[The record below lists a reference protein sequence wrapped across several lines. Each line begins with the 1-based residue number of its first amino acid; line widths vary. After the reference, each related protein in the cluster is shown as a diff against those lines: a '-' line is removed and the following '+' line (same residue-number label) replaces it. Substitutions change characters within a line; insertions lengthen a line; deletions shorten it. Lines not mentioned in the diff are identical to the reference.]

1 MVHFNVMLMY
11 SKPYSI
17 ENEKTGKVE
26 LQGVSVEYY
35 FFGENGE
42 SLAPVAEDSGD
53 MGIRRSKA
61 SLPFDA
67 KEKLMFVPG
76 IYDGDFEMSVGSDGK
91 PMLKLIDIDYIGKV
105 NMSLEPMTPFDSPAD
120 SETDT
125 EAGAQPESDVKAE
138 APAEPEA
145 DKGKSK
151 K

>member
-17 ENEKTGKVE
+17 ENEKTHKVD

-35 FFGENGE
+35 FFGQNGE
-42 SLAPVAEDSGD
+42 QLAPVADDSGD

-61 SLPFDA
+61 SLPYEM

-76 IYDGDFEMSVGSDGK
+76 IYDGDFEMAVGSDGK
-91 PMLKLIDIDYIGKV
+91 PVLKLIDIDFIGKV
-105 NMSLEPMTPFDSPAD
+105 NMSLEPMTPFDSPA
-120 SETDT
+120 E
-125 EAGAQPESDVKAE
+125 AQPESDDQTKDNV
-138 APAEPEA
+138 PAEQEDQA
-145 DKGKSK
+145 DKKAK